1 MTLSNSS
8 FKSRFLKRR
17 RSDRTLRNRQ
27 KSRKV
32 TFEQLEGRRVLAAMF
47 DAHIPTSVSD
57 VVSYSSYSSI
67 DWDASTGILTLNGTL
82 GDDNASVS
90 QVSSISR
97 SFEATLNG
105 TTETIKL
112 NRMQSISEIVF
123 NGHSGD
129 DTFVNDTHID
139 SSANGGNG
147 NDTLTG
153 GTGSDNLD
161 GGSGDDTLSGGGGV
175 DYLYGQNGNDSLS
188 GGAGDDFMY
197 GNDGQDVMEGGDG
210 DDGMYGGDDADTIV
224 GGSGDDRMFGQSGAD
239 ILDGENGDD
248 YIVGDDGKDVIQGG
262 DGCDTIEGGDQSDT
276 ISGNAG
282 SDDIDGGAGADE
294 IEGGS
299 GADEI
304 DGGDGNDVIHGNG
317 DDDYIEGGDGDD
329 NLYGDGGQDE
339 LRGNAGN
346 DGLFGGRAS
355 DMLYGGSGGD
365 RFLTQS
371 GDTVYAVKD
380 GDAEIKFAST
390 SGEKIWYNLSRI
402 EWESGAWTEA
412 EIEVIDEALSSL
424 HQRAGNTDLLKT
436 HSGNTITFYR
446 VGDPC
451 DSSGSGINGW
461 NDGSDIYLTENR
473 MDDNQDG
480 TAADANDAL
489 LIHQSVFHEIG
500 HFWDKKHDGW
510 SDWKDISGWSWGLFS
525 GWTHDQTSG
534 FARLYG
540 QENPMDDFATVFAKV
555 MKEHSGESYSGSS
568 TGSASGLQ
576 DKEDHINDFLDSL

>member
-1 MTLSNSS
+1 MTIFNLSL
-8 FKSRFLKRR
+8 KSRFLKRR
-17 RSDRTLRNRQ
+17 RSDRKLRNRQ

-32 TFEQLEGRRVLAAMF
+32 TFEQLEGRRVFAAMF

-57 VVSYSSYSSI
+57 VVSYSIYSSI
-67 DWDASTGILTLNGTL
+67 DWDASTGILTLDGTL

-90 QVSSISR
+90 QVSSILR

-112 NRMQSISEIVF
+112 NRTQSISEIVF
-123 NGHSGD
+123 TGHSGD

-139 SSANGGNG
+139 SYANGGNG

-161 GGSGDDTLSGGGGV
+161 GGSGDDTLSGGGGG
-175 DYLYGQNGNDSLS
+175 DYLYGQDGDDSLS
-188 GGAGDDFMY
+188 GGAGDDLMY

-210 DDGMYGGDDADTIV
+210 DDDMYGGDDADIMA

-239 ILDGENGDD
+239 TLDGENGDD

-262 DGCDTIEGGDQSDT
+262 DGCDTIEGGAQSDT

-380 GDAEIKFAST
+380 EDAEIKFAST

-402 EWESGAWTEA
+402 EWDSGAWTEA

-424 HQRAGNTDLLKT
+424 HQRTGNTDLLKT
-436 HSGNTITFYR
+436 PSGKTITFYR

-451 DSSGSGINGW
+451 DSSGTGINGW
-461 NDGSDIYLTENR
+461 NDGSDIYITENR

-480 TAADANDAL
+480 IAADANDAL
-489 LIHQSVFHEIG
+489 LIHQTVFHEIG
-500 HFWDKKHDGW
+500 HFWDTKHDGW
-510 SDWKDISGWSWGLFS
+510 SDWKDISDWSWGLFS

-540 QENPMDDFATVFAKV
+540 EENPMDDFATVFAKV